1 MMKNIQPYFDEFLFE
16 IRLFIMVVVQ
26 HSSPKHRK
34 NTQDKRDI
42 LTFLPKY
49 LRLSQSC
56 AFKVKCEKYYSY
68 FFLKF
73 INNSSSI
80 KKEYLEWPAKK
91 FKSGKSWAFNRLDA
105 PAFIKIFTLN
115 KVSIRCKVHFVA
127 LESKIQQNL
136 IQCQEKL
143 TLLELR
149 NHLGVIFT
157 LQQQQQHPQQ
167 QQQLNSEASQLKT
180 VFRQKL
186 SKASKYLQLF

>member
-1 MMKNIQPYFDEFLFE
+1 M
-16 IRLFIMVVVQ
+16 VVQ
-26 HSSPKHRK
+26 HSSP
-34 NTQDKRDI
+34 NTEKIQDKRDI

-56 AFKVKCEKYYSY
+56 AFKVKCEKYCSH

-115 KVSIRCKVHFVA
+115 KVNIRCKVHFVA
-127 LESKIQQNL
+127 LGSKI
-136 IQCQEKL
+136 
-143 TLLELR
+143 
-149 NHLGVIFT
+149 
-157 LQQQQQHPQQ
+157 
-167 QQQLNSEASQLKT
+167 
-180 VFRQKL
+180 
-186 SKASKYLQLF
+186 